1 MNTTMKD
8 RYGNELHVTSL
19 VVSRFTAVTHLDTK
33 YLEAGTVYPAGFLLN
48 GDLAVIDAD
57 NEVTPVREDTVVRIA
72 GAPGEVMDFARID
85 AAYTKAGFT
94 CGEVVPFKE
103 EIPTRHKNKGCVWC
117 LNQAGNWIA
126 LPKFNLTFIKPKMSA
141 AAMTARMKSAT
152 EQGTSQVLVVNLN
165 AGAGAGGSGTL
176 SVRQGGSSINFIPA
190 PEKLDNVV
198 RVEFQPGGKLYTYR
212 LKDGM
217 IAHVGDDE
225 VVVVNNPS
233 YPELKGTKVVRVKE
247 IDQVENLGGSYKF
260 VEHIVSNEEERRK
273 QAQAKRDAA
282 KRKIYKKSQQVQEV
296 VELLAR
302 LETELNVMTEEFN
315 NDFN

>member
-19 VVSRFTAVTHLDTK
+19 VVSRFTAVTHLDSQ
-33 YLEAGTVYPAGFLLN
+33 YLVAGTVYPAGFLLN

-57 NEVTPVREDTVVRIA
+57 NEVTPVRQDTVFHIA
-72 GAPGEVMDFARID
+72 DIPGEVLDFARID

-103 EIPTRHKNKGCVWC
+103 KIPTCHKNKGCVWC
-117 LNQAGNWIA
+117 LNNNGSWIA

-152 EQGTSQVLVVNLN
+152 EQGTSQVMAVNIICG
-165 AGAGAGGSGTL
+165 GACGDSGKL
-176 SVRQGGSSINFIPA
+176 SVGSSINFTLA
-190 PEKLDNVV
+190 SEKLDNVV

-217 IAHVGDDE
+217 IAHVGDE
-225 VVVVNNPS
+225 AVVIVNNPS
-233 YPELKGTKVVRVKE
+233 YPELKDTKVVRVKE
-247 IDQVENLGGSYKF
+247 VDQMENLGGSYKF
-260 VEHIVSNEEERRK
+260 VEHIVSNEEERHK
-273 QAQAKRDAA
+273 QTQAKAKAA
-282 KRKIYKKSQQVQEV
+282 RNKIAKKQRELEKA
-296 VELLAR
+296 VELLNNIER
-302 LETELNVMTEEFN
+302 EIKKLTEDYR